1 MDSTTIFSVV
11 VLAAI
16 FLSLPVTVAWLFLNS
31 RLERIRASGHG
42 RLGCVLRYIAQGLGL
57 PIVIVAAVCG
67 VLMLLAVGAGPAWIW
82 PFFFSGLITYFAVG
96 WCLAW
101 LSVGLWSI
109 VRSVFLATKAPTQL

>member
-1 MDSTTIFSVV
+1 ML

-31 RLERIRASGHG
+31 RLERIRADGHG
-42 RLGCVLRYIAQGLGL
+42 LLGCTLRYIAQGLGL

-67 VLMLLAVGAGPAWIW
+67 ILMLLTIGGGPAWIW
-82 PFFFSGLITYFAVG
+82 PFVFYGLITYFAIG

-101 LSVGLWSI
+101 LCVGLWVI
-109 VRSVFLATKAPTQL
+109 VKNAFLRARTPTQL